1 MNRDVAAVR
10 DVLSGHPPAQ
20 DQDPQLQARRDA
32 TLRMV
37 LADRVPAQQRRSS
50 ATRRRSAR
58 LVTVGLLTV
67 LTAVTMTQL
76 GPTGASPAS
85 AAPATPRLLAYTAVP
100 TTAAASLQDLATSV
114 RALPTP
120 DLARGDIT
128 YTKTSGWYLNTRIDG
143 ELVTSV
149 VLPEVR
155 ETWRRSD
162 GSGRIRVAPGTP
174 SFPSP
179 QAEREW
185 ATDAPSLRTRDERVG
200 AGELALM
207 YPESLPSD
215 LLGLQSAL
223 AVGHPVE
230 NGPDETLVAVA
241 DLYREQLPGPG
252 VRASILDIVASL
264 PGLEL
269 LGETVDREGRPGIAV
284 GIESTGSGLPTMHT
298 LIFDPLDGRLLS
310 EEQVLTRTAGALG
323 VPVPSV
329 ISYTLHEEHVR
340 VLSLD

>member
-10 DVLSGHPPAQ
+10 DVLSGHPPTQ

-37 LADRVPAQQRRSS
+37 LADRVPAQQQRSS
-50 ATRRRSAR
+50 ATRRRSAW
-58 LVTVGLLTV
+58 LVTVGLLAA

-85 AAPATPRLLAYTAVP
+85 AAPATPRPLAYTAVP

-120 DLARGDIT
+120 DAARGDIT

-155 ETWRRSD
+155 ETWSRSD

-215 LLGLQSAL
+215 LPRA
-223 AVGHPVE
+223 A
-230 NGPDETLVAVA
+230 
-241 DLYREQLPGPG
+241 
-252 VRASILDIVASL
+252 VRAGSRPPGRERALRDPRRRRGPLQGTASRAGC
-264 PGLEL
+264 PGKHPGHR
-269 LGETVDREGRPGIAV
+269 GEPARTRAPRRDRRSRGTARDRCRDRER
-284 GIESTGSGLPTMHT
+284 
-298 LIFDPLDGRLLS
+298 R
-310 EEQVLTRTAGALG
+310 
-323 VPVPSV
+323 
-329 ISYTLHEEHVR
+329 
-340 VLSLD
+340 